1 MIKLDILLFNI
12 IMEQYLALFL
22 LSTPFYFSLTFFR
35 SKLITVIPR
44 SVTFQGQGSKGGSFF
59 SLNF

>member
-1 MIKLDILLFNI
+1 
-12 IMEQYLALFL
+12 MEQYLAFFL

-44 SVTFQGQGSKGGSFF
+44 SVTFQGQGSKGESFF

>member
-1 MIKLDILLFNI
+1 MIKFDILLFNI
-12 IMEQYLALFL
+12 IMEQYLAFFL

-44 SVTFQGQGSKGGSFF
+44 SVTFQVQGSK
-59 SLNF
+59 